1 MAEDVLHLSV
11 GSPLQLQA
19 VGRPDSPRYQVRTI
33 GYLPGG
39 SLVVSTPQQNG
50 RLAIVRP
57 GQFFNVRMLRGE
69 SVMGFEVQA
78 LQVANAPYPHL
89 HLSYPA
95 EIERIVVRN
104 AKRVSADIAATGRHI
119 AEGPD
124 GPERPVVLKDLSM
137 TGAKL
142 LAERPLGAVGQT
154 LALGFEIQVAGKN
167 ERLSLLGDIRNVAP
181 RDREH
186 PEQGYS
192 HGVQFSTINR
202 YQQVLLHS
210 WVLERMAEAERQI
223 V

>member
-50 RLAIVRP
+50 KLAIVRP

-104 AKRVSADIAATGRHI
+104 AKRVSADIAATVRHI
-119 AEGPD
+119 ADGPD
-124 GPERPVVLKDLSM
+124 GPERPVALKDLSM

-142 LAERPLGAVGQT
+142 VAEQPLGAVDQT
-154 LALGFEIQVAGKN
+154 LALGFEIQVAGRT
-167 ERLSLLGDIRNVAP
+167 ERLSLLGDIRSVAP
-181 RDREH
+181 RDRER

>member
-1 MAEDVLHLSV
+1 MAEDVLHLAV

-19 VGRPDSPRYQVRTI
+19 VGKPESPRYQVRTI

-57 GQFFNVRMLRGE
+57 GQYFNVRMLRGE
-69 SVMGFEVQA
+69 SVMGFEVQT

-104 AKRVSADIAATGRHI
+104 AKRVSADIGASARNI
-119 AEGPD
+119 ND
-124 GPERPVVLKDLSM
+124 GPEGPQRPVELKDLSM

-142 LAERPLGAVGQT
+142 VAERPLGAVGDS
-154 LALGFEIQVAGKN
+154 LALNFEIQVAGKA
-167 ERLSLLGDIRNVAP
+167 EQLGLLGTIRSMAV
-181 RDREH
+181 RDRERI
-186 PEQGYS
+186 ELGYN

-210 WVLERMAEAERQI
+210 WVLERTAEAERQ
-223 V
+223 VV

>member
-1 MAEDVLHLSV
+1 MAEDVLHLTV

-19 VGRPDSPRYQVRTI
+19 VGKPESPRYQVRTI

-50 RLAIVRP
+50 KLAIVRP

-69 SVMGFEVQA
+69 SVMGFEVQT

-104 AKRVSADIAATGRHI
+104 AKRVGADIAATARNIGD
-119 AEGPD
+119 GPD
-124 GPERPVVLKDLSM
+124 GAQRPVQLKDLSM

-142 LAERPLGAVGQT
+142 VAEQFLGEVGDT
-154 LALGFEIQVAGKN
+154 LALGFEIEVAGKP
-167 ERLSLLGDIRNVAP
+167 ERLSLLGDIRNIAA
-181 RDREH
+181 RDRER
-186 PEQGYS
+186 PELGAN

-210 WVLERMAEAERQI
+210 WVLERMTAEERKM